1 MGPAAAP
8 MRVLLL
14 VLLVGCGSTYDPGE
28 EWVEFTSPWVEFT
41 PPAEYRAWFREV
53 ESCCGAQRPFEDIV
67 WRKVFA
73 FTIPCGAQDAVA
85 CLVFPNTIYLV
96 DGALRDQPT
105 VRGEMVHY
113 VRQYAGHD
121 DLHARCVQNK

>member
-1 MGPAAAP
+1 
-8 MRVLLL
+8 MRV
-14 VLLVGCGSTYDPGE
+14 VLLALLIGSGSTFDLGE
-28 EWVEFTSPWVEFT
+28 EWVEFT
-41 PPAEYRAWFREV
+41 PPAEYRAWFQEV
-53 ESCCGAQRPFEDIV
+53 ESCCGAQRPFENIV

-73 FTIPCGAQDAVA
+73 FTIPCGEQDVVA

-121 DLHARCVQNK
+121 DLHARCVENK